1 DRALLESLIEEVGFG
16 MVFAE
21 TPDGPRVAHVPL
33 VSTGDGALH
42 FHLARGNALTK
53 HIAGR
58 TALAVINGPDAYVS
72 PRWYSD
78 RGQVPTW
85 NYVALELEGPV
96 RQMDDDGLTGL
107 LETIGDKQ
115 EARIA
120 GREPW
125 KPGEVQQELWDRL
138 TCGIV
143 VFELECRAR
152 RPTFKLS
159 QTKPPEERLRFA
171 DALEAQGSRAIAA
184 LMRRFAECPFVS
196 PCSTATARSAMGR
209 RRSAPRWSRP
219 S

>member
-1 DRALLESLIEEVGFG
+1 MHPNALFRTDDRALLESLIEEIGFG
-16 MVFAE
+16 MVFAQ

-33 VSTGDGALH
+33 VSTGDKDSGGALQ
-42 FHLARGNALTK
+42 FHLARGNALTR
-53 HIAGR
+53 HIAGA

-96 RQMDDDGLTGL
+96 REMDGDELYGL

-120 GREPW
+120 AGEPW
-125 KPGEVQQELWDRL
+125 RPEEVSRDLWDKLAR
-138 TCGIV
+138 GIV
-143 VFELECRAR
+143 GFELEVRAW

-159 QTKPPEERLRFA
+159 QNKPAGERLRVA
-171 DALEAQGSRAIAA
+171 DALEAQGSPAVAG
-184 LMRRFAECPFVS
+184 LMRRFAE
-196 PCSTATARSAMGR
+196 
-209 RRSAPRWSRP
+209 
-219 S
+219 

>member
-1 DRALLESLIEEVGFG
+1 MHPNALFRIEDRALLESLIEEIGFG

-33 VSTGDGALH
+33 VSTGAGALH
-42 FHLARGNALTK
+42 FHLSRGNALTR

-58 TALAVINGPDAYVS
+58 NALAVLNGPDAYVS

-96 RQMDDDGLTGL
+96 RQMDEDGLHGL
-107 LETIGDKQ
+107 LEAIGERQ

-120 GREPW
+120 EGEPW
-125 KPGEVQQELWDRL
+125 QPEEVPQPQWNQLAR
-138 TCGIV
+138 GIV
-143 VFELECRAR
+143 AFELEIRAW

-159 QTKPPEERLRFA
+159 QNKPPEERLRVA
-171 DALEAQGSRAIAA
+171 DALEAQGSPAIAA
-184 LMRRFAECPFVS
+184 LMRRFAQ
-196 PCSTATARSAMGR
+196 
-209 RRSAPRWSRP
+209 
-219 S
+219 